1 MTEENKNTETLE
13 SSTKQPLFI
22 DGVKVSTYI
31 ICSAIWFNDSKEH
44 NHQPKNIKSGFV
56 ISGRRHHNCYA
67 SFQSIGKSL
76 GYDKTLIVKKGVSL
90 EERETQGFLTNTD
103 LFVDRKE
110 GGEIAYKAGQTQ
122 ILLTRLF
129 SEDLYQP

>member
-129 SEDLYQP
+129 SEDLY

>member
-22 DGVKVSTYI
+22 DGVKASTYI

-129 SEDLYQP
+129 SEDLY

>member
-1 MTEENKNTETLE
+1 MKEQNKDTQTTEL
-13 SSTKQPLFI
+13 STNSPLFI
-22 DGVKVSTYI
+22 DGVKASTYI

-44 NHQPKNIKSGFV
+44 IHQPKNIKSGFV

-90 EERETQGFLTNTD
+90 EERETQGFLTNTN

-129 SEDLYQP
+129 SEDLY

>member
-1 MTEENKNTETLE
+1 MTKENKNTETLE

-56 ISGRRHHNCYA
+56 IPGRRHHNCYA

-76 GYDKTLIVKKGVSL
+76 DCDKTLIVKKGVSL

-103 LFVDRKE
+103 VFVDRKE

-129 SEDLYQP
+129 SEDLY

>member
-22 DGVKVSTYI
+22 DGVKASTYI

-103 LFVDRKE
+103 LFVDRNRAGK
-110 GGEIAYKAGQTQ
+110 IAFLANQTRE
-122 ILLTRLF
+122 LKTRLF
-129 SEDLYQP
+129 SEDLY

>member
-1 MTEENKNTETLE
+1 MTEKNKNTETLE

-22 DGVKVSTYI
+22 DGVKANTYI

-129 SEDLYQP
+129 SEDLY

>member
-31 ICSAIWFNDSKEH
+31 ICSAIWFNDSKKH

-129 SEDLYQP
+129 SEDLY